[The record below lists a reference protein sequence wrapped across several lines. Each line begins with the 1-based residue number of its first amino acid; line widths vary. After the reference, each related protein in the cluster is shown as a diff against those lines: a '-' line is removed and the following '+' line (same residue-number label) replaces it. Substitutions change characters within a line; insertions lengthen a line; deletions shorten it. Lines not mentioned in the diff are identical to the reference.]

1 LRLLIPTFALEPDV
15 FGLIVSF
22 LDADG
27 EGLAAGFTFE
37 VGVAEGFGVA
47 FGVAFGEAVGLG
59 VGFGVGVTVGVGVG
73 VTDGDGVGEGVGVGV
88 TDGDGV
94 GEGVGVGV
102 TIVGA
107 GALGPDGGDGTKNDA
122 CSGVTASEIC
132 EATDCPTEF
141 TVVTVNVYGVP
152 LVRPF
157 TLIGDEVPVTVSPV
171 STTVTM

>member
-1 LRLLIPTFALEPDV
+1 LEAEGD
-15 FGLIVSF
+15 
-22 LDADG
+22 
-27 EGLAAGFTFE
+27 GLAPGVAFE
-37 VGVAEGFGVA
+37 VGAAEGFGVA
-47 FGVAFGEAVGLG
+47 FGVAFGEEVGLG
-59 VGFGVGVTVGVGVG
+59 VGFGVGVTVGVGVGVG

-107 GALGPDGGDGTKNDA
+107 GALGGDDGEGSKKID
-122 CSGVTASEIC
+122 CSGVTASDIC

-141 TVVTVNVYGVP
+141 TVVMVNVYGVP
-152 LVRPF
+152 LVRPL
-157 TLIGDEVPVTVSPV
+157 TLMGEVVPVTVSPV

>member
-1 LRLLIPTFALEPDV
+1 
-15 FGLIVSF
+15 
-22 LDADG
+22 LDAEGD
-27 EGLAAGFTFE
+27 GLAPGVAFE
-37 VGVAEGFGVA
+37 VVVAEGFGVA
-47 FGVAFGEAVGLG
+47 FGVTFGEEVGFG

-102 TIVGA
+102 TIAGA
-107 GALGPDGGDGTKNDA
+107 GALGGDGGEGTKKVA

-141 TVVTVNVYGVP
+141 TVVMVNVYGVP
-152 LVRPF
+152 LLRPL
-157 TLIGDEVPVTVSPV
+157 TLIGEDVPVTVSPV

>member
-1 LRLLIPTFALEPDV
+1 
-15 FGLIVSF
+15 
-22 LDADG
+22 
-27 EGLAAGFTFE
+27 
-37 VGVAEGFGVA
+37 
-47 FGVAFGEAVGLG
+47 VAFGEEVGLG
-59 VGFGVGVTVGVGVG
+59 VGFGVGVTVGVGVGVG

-94 GEGVGVGV
+94 GEGVGFGV

-107 GALGPDGGDGTKNDA
+107 GAIGPDGGEGTKKVA

-141 TVVTVNVYGVP
+141 TVVMVNVYGVP
-152 LVRPF
+152 LVRPL
-157 TLIGDEVPVTVSPV
+157 TLIGEDVPVTVSPV